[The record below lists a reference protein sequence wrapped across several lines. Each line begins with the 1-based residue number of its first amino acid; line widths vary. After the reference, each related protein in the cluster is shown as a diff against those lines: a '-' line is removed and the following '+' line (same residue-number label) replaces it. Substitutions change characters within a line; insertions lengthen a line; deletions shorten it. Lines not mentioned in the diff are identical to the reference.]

1 MRRAVPFAFT
11 ASLCLAA
18 AACTP
23 SGNPENPAQAPTGS
37 APASAASAPAAAAS
51 TPQPFSSAI
60 TAEGFRAYDKAI
72 SSDDMDGR
80 KPGTPGGDRAAA
92 WIVDQFKQIGLE
104 PGNKGSWFQEV
115 PTVSTTLANPGKVKL
130 DVSEGGGSQTFD
142 FGKDLVA
149 STLQAKPH
157 VSIKDSDIVFVGYG
171 VDAPEWNWNDYK
183 NLDVKGKTVVVLVND
198 PGFGDQDA
206 SLFKGKAMTY
216 YGRWTYK
223 YEEAARQGAAMCLM
237 VHTTDDAAG
246 YPWSVVMNSWGGPQL
261 ALPASEDPAPRLP
274 VAGWLTRD
282 AAQRLFAKAGLD
294 FDKLAAAADHR
305 GFKAVPLKATAS
317 ITLDSKI
324 EHGSANNVLGMIKG
338 TTHPDQVV
346 VYSAHW
352 DHLGEDDSLKGDK
365 IYNGAVDNGT
375 GVSALLEIAKAFK
388 AQQPAPQRNVLFAAV
403 TLEESGLL
411 GSLYYTKHPVFPM
424 DKTVADINMDAM
436 DVIGPTRNLQI
447 IGSGQSQLEDMLK
460 AALKKQGRYASPD
473 ATPQNGFY
481 FRSDHFSFAK
491 AGVPALMTQTGDD
504 KVDGGTA
511 AGKAALADYTAHRY
525 HTPMDNFDPKWDFS
539 GVAEDT
545 QALYEVGREL
555 VNSDEWPKWN
565 QDSEFRARREK
576 EMKP

>member
-1 MRRAVPFAFT
+1 MHRTVLFALT
-11 ASLCLAA
+11 ASLAI
-18 AACTP
+18 
-23 SGNPENPAQAPTGS
+23 
-37 APASAASAPAAAAS
+37 AASAQAAPADTAS
-51 TPQPFSSAI
+51 NGSDPFSTAI
-60 TAEGFRAYDKAI
+60 TAQGFRAYDKAI
-72 SSDDMDGR
+72 SSDAMDGR
-80 KPGTPGGDRAAA
+80 KPGTPGGERATA
-92 WIVDQFKQIGLE
+92 WIVEQFKQLGLE
-104 PGNKGSWFQEV
+104 PGNHGSWFQKV
-115 PTVSTTLANPGKVKL
+115 PTVSTTLKDPDSVKL
-130 DVSEGGGSQTFD
+130 TVGEGGGSQTFD
-142 FGKDLVA
+142 FGKDMVA
-149 STLQAKPH
+149 MTLQAKPQ
-157 VSIKDSDIVFVGYG
+157 VSVKHSDIVFVGYG
-171 VDAPEWNWNDYK
+171 VNAPEWNWNDYK
-183 NLDVKGKTVVVLVND
+183 GLDVRGKTVVVLVND
-198 PGFGDQDA
+198 PGFGDHDP

-223 YEEAARQGAAMCLM
+223 YEEAARQGAVMCLI
-237 VHTTDDAAG
+237 VHTSNDAAG
-246 YPWSVVMNSWGGPQL
+246 YPWSVVKNSWGGPQL
-261 ALPASEDPAPRLP
+261 ALPQSEDPAPRLP

-294 FDKLAAAADHR
+294 FDKLASEADHR
-305 GFKAVPLKATAS
+305 GFEPVPLKATAS

-324 EHGSANNVLGMIKG
+324 GHGSANNVLGMLKG
-338 TTHPDQVV
+338 TTRPDQVI

-365 IYNGAVDNGT
+365 IYNGAIDNGT
-375 GVSALLEIAKAFK
+375 GIAALLEIAKAFK
-388 AQQPAPQRNVLFAAV
+388 AQKPAPERSVLFAAV

-411 GSLYYTKHPVFPM
+411 GSLYYTRHPVFPM

-447 IGSGQSQLEDMLK
+447 IGSGQSQLEGMLK

-481 FRSDHFSFAK
+481 YRSDHFSFAK

-525 HTPMDNFDPKWDFS
+525 HTPLDNFDPKWDFS

-555 VNSDEWPKWN
+555 SLGDQWPKWN

-576 EMKP
+576 MMGTK

>member
-1 MRRAVPFAFT
+1 M
-11 ASLCLAA
+11 
-18 AACTP
+18 
-23 SGNPENPAQAPTGS
+23 
-37 APASAASAPAAAAS
+37 
-51 TPQPFSSAI
+51 
-60 TAEGFRAYDKAI
+60 
-72 SSDDMDGR
+72 
-80 KPGTPGGDRAAA
+80 
-92 WIVDQFKQIGLE
+92 
-104 PGNKGSWFQEV
+104 
-115 PTVSTTLANPGKVKL
+115 PTVSTALENPDSVKL
-130 DVSEGGGSQTFD
+130 TVGEGGGSQSFD
-142 FGKDLVA
+142 FGKDMVA
-149 STLQAKPH
+149 MTLQAKPH
-157 VSIKDSDIVFVGYG
+157 VTIKDSDIVFVGYG

-198 PGFGDQDA
+198 PGFGNHDA

-223 YEEAARQGAAMCLM
+223 YEEAARQGAAMCLI
-237 VHTTDDAAG
+237 VHTTNDAAG
-246 YPWSVVMNSWGGPQL
+246 YPWSVVKNSWGGPQL
-261 ALPASEDPAPRLP
+261 ALPQSEDPAPRLP

-294 FDKLAAAADHR
+294 FDKLAAEADHR
-305 GFKAVPLKATAS
+305 GFKPVPLKATAS

-338 TTHPDQVV
+338 TTRPDQVI

-375 GVSALLEIAKAFK
+375 GISALLEIAKAFK
-388 AQQPAPQRNVLFAAV
+388 AQKPAPERSVLFTAV

-436 DVIGPTRNLQI
+436 DVIGPTKNLQI
-447 IGSGQSQLEDMLK
+447 IGNGQSQLEDMLK

-481 FRSDHFSFAK
+481 YRSDHFSFAK
-491 AGVPALMTQTGDD
+491 AGVPALMTQTGND
-504 KVDGGTA
+504 KVEGGTA
-511 AGKAALADYTAHRY
+511 AGKAALDDYTAHRY
-525 HTPMDNFDPKWDFS
+525 HTPLDNFDPKWDFR

-555 VNSDEWPKWN
+555 SLSDQWPKWN
-565 QDSEFRARREK
+565 KDSEFRARREK
-576 EMKP
+576 MMGH